1 MQLHPNALP
10 KLPVLA
16 LCLASACLLSACGG
30 GSSGGLVRTQ
40 APPPPT
46 TPPPPPPPPPPA
58 ASEPCAA
65 PVTGPCNVAPAATLT
80 WNEIGMSG
88 GRQSDYSLYV
98 MGPGFLNLREGE
110 YRFGGGT
117 QIAGGTLVVWD
128 TLVSD
133 VTVVKD
139 LTGLGFTGVSELWLT
154 GTLRGNLVNHESLS
168 LRHKCDTGVNACVED
183 RRSRI
188 EGNYLQSATGTL
200 TAVLGW
206 DLQITGQASLNGLL
220 TLIPGTS
227 ASYVLPS
234 TPSSV
239 LVLHADGGVS
249 GRFAAWNTERLFLT
263 GALRYTSNDVFFDLT
278 RLSLQNTM
286 AAAAAG
292 DALTLGSASNI
303 DNAFQAGDRFAVL
316 PDAALTN
323 TQRQFVAS
331 AAAIQHLDDYGK
343 AARTFDSLSGHG
355 HLAAVDALLQQAAT
369 SGPRASAHASSL
381 RPGSASGSWS
391 AQPVLV
397 FTGAGSFSTAQTTG
411 YDKWLGDRLIV
422 GGSFGQAEG
431 DLQFERSGGSAR
443 SRSPQ
448 WNVYLRRN
456 GDNGYYAMGEAGYGH
471 HQLSLERPI
480 ELGAERRIARSERNL
495 DVTHAYVE
503 AGRGLRI
510 GRGQLTPFA
519 SLSYAASRSDGFIEH
534 GETGFELMAG
544 PSFHE
549 RLSSDIGLR
558 YARNWRWDADRWMQ
572 LDLGARYQHLLG
584 ASDEVYAAFTGTPD
598 IRFALDGLPH
608 ERGNSWWEL
617 NLAGGAGDRWSW
629 LLSYNNG
636 ADRQAVSVGVEVG
649 F

>member
-1 MQLHPNALP
+1 M
-10 KLPVLA
+10 
-16 LCLASACLLSACGG
+16 
-30 GSSGGLVRTQ
+30 T
-40 APPPPT
+40 
-46 TPPPPPPPPPPA
+46 
-58 ASEPCAA
+58 
-65 PVTGPCNVAPAATLT
+65 
-80 WNEIGMSG
+80 G
-88 GRQSDYSLYV
+88 GRQSDYSLFV
-98 MGPGFLNLREGE
+98 SGPGFLNLHDGE
-110 YRFGGGT
+110 YRFSGGT

-154 GTLRGNLVNHESLS
+154 GTLRGNLANHESLS
-168 LRHKCDTGVNACVED
+168 LRHKCGTSVNACVED

-206 DLQITGQASLNGLL
+206 DLQITGQASLDGLL

-239 LVLHADGGVS
+239 LVLHAEGGVS
-249 GRFAAWNTERLFLT
+249 GQFAAWNTERLFLS

-286 AAAAAG
+286 AVAAAG

-331 AAAIQHLDDYGK
+331 AAAIQHLDDYGQ
-343 AARTFDSLSGHG
+343 AVRTFDSLSGHG
-355 HLAAVDALLQQAAT
+355 HLAAVDALLLQAAT
-369 SGPRASAHASSL
+369 SGPRASAHTSSL
-381 RPGSASGSWS
+381 RPGSASGLWS
-391 AQPVLV
+391 TRPALV
-397 FTGAGSFSTAQTTG
+397 STSSGSFSSAQTTG
-411 YDKWLGDRLIV
+411 YDQWLGDRLVV
-422 GGSFGQAEG
+422 GGSFGWSDG
-431 DLQFERSGGSAR
+431 DLQFDRSGGSAR
-443 SRSPQ
+443 SQSPQ
-448 WNVYLRRN
+448 WNIYLRRN
-456 GDNGYYAMGEAGYGH
+456 GDNGYYTMGEAGYSRH
-471 HQLSLERPI
+471 RLSLERPI
-480 ELGAERRIARSERNL
+480 DLGDGARIARSERNL
-495 DVTHAYVE
+495 DATHAYVE
-503 AGRGLRI
+503 AGRGIRM

-534 GETGFELMAG
+534 GNTGFELMAG

-549 RLSSDIGLR
+549 RVSSDIGLR
-558 YARNWRWDADRWMQ
+558 YARNWHWGTDRWLQ
-572 LDLGARYQHLLG
+572 LDLGARYQHRLA
-584 ASDEVYAAFTGTPD
+584 ASDDAHAAFTGTPGAV
-598 IRFALDGLPH
+598 FALNGLPYP
-608 ERGNSWWEL
+608 RNNSWWEA
-617 NLAGGAGDRWSW
+617 NLAGGAGDRWTW
-629 LLSYNNG
+629 LLSYDNRV
-636 ADRQAVSVGVEVG
+636 DRQSVSVGVEIG